1 LSVAREDGPCRA
13 RDRGCGCDR
22 QTPGCESS
30 PLDSP
35 APDALGDG
43 VLGEINGVATFGG
56 RGAEQVS

>member
-1 LSVAREDGPCRA
+1 LSVARENGPRRA
-13 RDRGCGCDR
+13 GDRGRGGDR

-30 PLDSP
+30 APDSP

-43 VLGEINGVATFGG
+43 VLGEVNGVATFGG